1 MSGTRRLRTRLL
13 VSHLVAV
20 AAGAIAL
27 LLTAN
32 RLAPSLLDR
41 HVQEMQ
47 PMTGSMMSHEVV
59 AEFERNALR
68 GFSEALLI
76 GAGVAAVV
84 ATVAALLAANRVLRP
99 LERIRVAARR
109 MAAGS
114 YADRVP
120 RPKEVELAGLA
131 DDVNALAAALD
142 ETETRR
148 TRLISEVAHEMRTPL
163 ATIKGYVEGLVDGVF
178 SAEDEVLSAIG
189 RETGRI
195 ERLATDLSEL
205 SRSEEGRYDLRLEPL
220 DLGEVVREAA
230 ERLRPQF
237 DDQNVALEIVPSPAL
252 PVEVDRDRMMQ
263 VFTNVVG
270 NALTYTAP
278 GGTVT
283 IRGDMRSQDA
293 KVRVTDTGRGLE
305 PDQLEAV
312 FERFYRVDR
321 SAPGGTGIGLTI
333 ARGIARRHGGE
344 IEATSPGPGR
354 GSTFTVVVPGRRP

>member
-1 MSGTRRLRTRLL
+1 M
-13 VSHLVAV
+13 
-20 AAGAIAL
+20 
-27 LLTAN
+27 
-32 RLAPSLLDR
+32 
-41 HVQEMQ
+41 
-47 PMTGSMMSHEVV
+47 
-59 AEFERNALR
+59 R

-120 RPKEVELAGLA
+120 RPQEVELAGLA

-237 DDQNVALEIVPSPAL
+237 DDQNVALEIVPSSAL

-293 KVRVTDTGRGLE
+293 KVLVTDTGRGLE

-354 GSTFTVVVPGRRP
+354 GSTFTVVVPGRRS